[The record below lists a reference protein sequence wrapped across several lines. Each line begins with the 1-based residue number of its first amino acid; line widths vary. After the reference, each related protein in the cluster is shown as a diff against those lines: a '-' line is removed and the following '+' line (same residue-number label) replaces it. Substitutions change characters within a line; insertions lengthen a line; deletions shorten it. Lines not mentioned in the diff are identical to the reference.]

1 MHNVLNIIKAYAQTI
16 KIVAVLCIFV
26 VLALRMDW
34 SLIENLTRNISISL
48 TSIALLLIITQLLL
62 LAYRWQIFMNV
73 EKKAD

>member
-34 SLIENLTRNISISL
+34 SMIENLTRNISISL

-62 LAYRWQIFMNV
+62 LAYRWQIFMKV
-73 EKKAD
+73 EK